1 MPRLATDYI
10 VVHCT
15 ATGDKDVSVD
25 DIRKMHKAQGW
36 SDIGYHWV
44 IYRDGT
50 IRQGRKPEDSV
61 GSHVKGFNNK
71 SLGISLVGGKEVS
84 PGKWKANFTEA
95 QMKSLAELLAIT
107 QRKYPNAKI
116 LGHRDLSP
124 DKDHDG
130 VIEPHEFIKECPCF
144 NAREFAIE
152 HGLKAAPIGEAMKVK
167 VAADAMAFPETT
179 VA

>member
-1 MPRLATDYI
+1 MPRLSTDYI

-15 ATGDKDVSVD
+15 ATGDKNVSVD

-36 SDIGYHWV
+36 SDIGYHWF
-44 IYRDGT
+44 IDRAGKLH
-50 IRQGRKPEDSV
+50 QGRKPENSV

-71 SLGISLVGGKEVS
+71 SLGIALAGGKEVS
-84 PGKWKANFTEA
+84 KGVWKANYTEA
-95 QMKSLAELLAIT
+95 QMATLAAALKDI
-107 QRKYPNAKI
+107 QGRYPNAKI

-144 NAREFAIE
+144 NAREFAVS

-167 VAADAMAFPETT
+167 VAADLMAFPETT